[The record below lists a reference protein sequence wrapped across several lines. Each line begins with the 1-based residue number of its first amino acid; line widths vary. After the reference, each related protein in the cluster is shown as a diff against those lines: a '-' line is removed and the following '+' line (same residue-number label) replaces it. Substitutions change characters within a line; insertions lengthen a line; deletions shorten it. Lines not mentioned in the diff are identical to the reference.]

1 MILGG
6 IKMDDLNIYVSDD
19 SELAE
24 YEATSRGYRTDVF
37 IRVNNNI
44 HNVRVYS
51 MIRLQQDF
59 ETEIDSYGFY
69 SIEPNLV
76 LVKDVSKEEIIA
88 TIKKLYE
95 QKYFEELKAGINI
108 NLKEL
113 VLIY

>member
-6 IKMDDLNIYVSDD
+6 IKMDELNIYFSDD

-24 YEATSRGYRTDVF
+24 YEASSRGYRTDVY

-44 HNVRVYS
+44 FNVRVYA

-59 ETEIDSYGFY
+59 ESEIDRYGFY
-69 SIEPNLV
+69 AIEPNLV
-76 LVKDVSKEEIIA
+76 LVKDVSKEEIIT

-95 QKYFEELKAGINI
+95 QKYFEELKTGINI

-113 VLIY
+113 ILIY

>member
-1 MILGG
+1 
-6 IKMDDLNIYVSDD
+6 MDELNIYVLDD

-24 YEATSRGYRTDVF
+24 YEASSRGYRIDVF

-44 HNVRVYS
+44 YNVRVYS

-69 SIEPNLV
+69 AIEPNLV

-95 QKYFEELKAGINI
+95 QKYFEELKVGINI
-108 NLKEL
+108 NIKEL
-113 VLIY
+113 VIIY